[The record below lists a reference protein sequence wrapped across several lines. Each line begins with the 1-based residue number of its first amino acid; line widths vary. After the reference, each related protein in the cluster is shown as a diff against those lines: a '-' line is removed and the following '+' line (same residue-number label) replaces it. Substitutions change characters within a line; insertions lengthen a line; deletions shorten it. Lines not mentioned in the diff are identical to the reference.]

1 MKVHA
6 LKSMS
11 ALALAVSL
19 AACGDRAPP
28 AADTAAGTAPAAET
42 PKAGE
47 PVVRP
52 LKLDVYNPGPA
63 GIFAVSSVLVSGRQ
77 DAVLIDAQFSTVD
90 AAKLVETI
98 RASGKRLTTI
108 YISHGDPDFYFGLE
122 TLKAAFPDAKIVA
135 TPQTI
140 AHIRDTGAAKLAH
153 WGPILGAGAPGQ
165 IVVPEPLEGDQ
176 LALEGQALQIIG
188 LDSPTP
194 DRSVVW
200 IPSIRA
206 VVGGIPVVAGEH
218 VWMADTQTPQSHAD
232 WLAMLARIAALKP
245 ATVIP
250 GHFEPGAPQGLEAV
264 RFTADYI
271 RAYDEET
278 AKAKDSAAL
287 IAAMKA
293 RYPQLGGV
301 PSLELSAKV
310 SKGEMRWP

>member
-188 LDSPTP
+188 LDGPTP

-232 WLAMLARIAALKP
+232 WLAMLDRIAALKP

-250 GHFEPGAPQGLEAV
+250 GHFESGAPQGLEAV

>member
-47 PVVRP
+47 PVVQP
-52 LKLDVYNPGPA
+52 LKLDAYNPGPA

-153 WGPILGAGAPGQ
+153 WGPILGSGAPGQ

-188 LDSPTP
+188 LDGPTP

-232 WLAMLARIAALKP
+232 WLAMLDRIAALKP

-250 GHFEPGAPQGLEAV
+250 GHFESGAPQGLEAV